1 MTRQLNGNSTISQ
14 KGFGPPDSK
23 LFENLI
29 TVEELAGVLGIAP
42 KTLRNWVS
50 MRSIPFLRVGRKTRF
65 RRRSIEAWLTR
76 KETKS
81 WQ

>member
-1 MTRQLNGNSTISQ
+1 MGTQSGISTSSQ
-14 KGFGPPDSK
+14 KRLGPSGDQ

-50 MRSIPFLRVGRKTRF
+50 CRSIPFVRIGRKTRF
-65 RRRSIEAWLTR
+65 RKRSIEAWLTR

-81 WQ
+81 WL